1 MFLHLHSHSFLEN
14 HTWFQTKMEKVF
26 SDQKGPKILPF
37 GVAHTYVAYIREYQ
51 SPGPDPFHDREKK
64 V

>member
-1 MFLHLHSHSFLEN
+1 MG
-14 HTWFQTKMEKVF
+14 KVF

-37 GVAHTYVAYIREYQ
+37 GVALTYVAYIREYQ